1 MIKAISNTR
10 KSDVCAQIVQNESKI
25 LLIPNK
31 STFVS
36 KKLCL
41 ILYLRTI
48 VDKAESLQNIFLQ
61 SVKLSDQ
68 VAKVICDPM
77 LKILKNSCID
87 NAFLQRNLASFCSDG
102 ASVMLGKTSGVSTG
116 LKSNFPNLLLW
127 HCFNHQLKLA
137 VGDSIKSVDGFYHT

>member
-1 MIKAISNTR
+1 MIKVISGTR

-25 LLIPNK
+25 SLIPDK

-87 NAFLQRNLASFCSDG
+87 NAFLPRNLASFCSCHG
-102 ASVMLGKTSGVSTG
+102 EEHLSCLGKLVG
-116 LKSNFPNLLLW
+116 LVP
-127 HCFNHQLKLA
+127 
-137 VGDSIKSVDGFYHT
+137 V